1 MDGEVSPADGPP
13 LDETGTTPAKWSSL
27 RWQSYA
33 PGAGGAVV
41 VVAVG
46 VLVIAGLVVMA
57 VVVGGTVLLVA
68 AGVIG
73 VEPVFGNGSIVD
85 IEVAVDVE
93 LAINGAEGPGGLGAE
108 VTGAEVTGAEVT
120 GAEVVPTALVLV
132 IGPGLAAGGLLA
144 LAVVGAVSVAW
155 GCVVSGDELIGAG
168 DGSVPAADRP
178 AVVVTNC
185 CAPAGNDDA

>member
-1 MDGEVSPADGPP
+1 M
-13 LDETGTTPAKWSSL
+13 
-27 RWQSYA
+27 A
-33 PGAGGAVV
+33 PGVGGGVV

-46 VLVIAGLVVMA
+46 VLVIAGLVRMA

-68 AGVIG
+68 VGVIG
-73 VEPVFGNGSIVD
+73 VEPVFGNGSVVD

-93 LAINGAEGPGGLGAE
+93 VAINGAEGPGGLGAE
-108 VTGAEVTGAEVT
+108 VTGAEVTGAEV
-120 GAEVVPTALVLV
+120 VPTALVLV
-132 IGPGLAAGGLLA
+132 TGPGLAAGGLFA

-155 GCVVSGDELIGAG
+155 GCVVTGDELIGAG

-178 AVVVTNC
+178 VVLVTNC